1 MKPTPHFLHTVK
13 KAAVLWKAL
22 LRTLTLGGRASGL
35 REQNQ
40 VGICPGC
47 AGNYSQHPQEAAWG
61 ELEWSCEEGRGQGR
75 PPGRGRGG
83 GSASVRETSCHVT
96 IPYGCLSSTDLQPDW
111 KELKQHPQIL
121 LAPFGLSS
129 GLRKPLR
136 TS

>member
-47 AGNYSQHPQEAAWG
+47 AGNHSQHPQEAAWG

-75 PPGRGRGG
+75 PVGQAMHVIPGGIVHIMFSVKGVPG
-83 GSASVRETSCHVT
+83 TGSTSPSVGPS
-96 IPYGCLSSTDLQPDW
+96 
-111 KELKQHPQIL
+111 
-121 LAPFGLSS
+121 LAPPSQPRSAGHMA
-129 GLRKPLR
+129 
-136 TS
+136 TSPVNHEMW